1 MPNLLDLY
9 CCAGGAGTGYFRAG
23 FDVYGVDVVPQP
35 HYPFPFHR
43 GDALDVLDTLAAG
56 GGVDF
61 IGARGITRL
70 TLDDVDVI
78 HASPPCQ
85 RYTALRYIADAVP
98 AADDQLDIVERYV
111 PPRTRPDLLPP
122 TRDALDVLG
131 VPYVIENV
139 VGAPMRADVT
149 LCGSEFD
156 RVAVDDDGQLLQLRR
171 HRQFEANVTLHGAG
185 GCNHRPGV
193 RTASVFGHGGPMD
206 HTSADRGGYVPAD
219 AVCAALL
226 GVTWPMT
233 KRELS
238 EAIPP
243 AYTEF
248 LGRQILTVL
257 DEPAQT
263 HTPNVPQRGDTAP
276 NGGHETMAPIV
287 AFLGS

>member
-23 FDVYGVDVVPQP
+23 FDVYGVDVDPQP
-35 HYPFPFHR
+35 RYPFPFHQ

-56 GGVDF
+56 GAVEFTHPGGRVESL
-61 IGARGITRL
+61 TR
-70 TLDDVDVI
+70 DDVAAV
-78 HASPPCQ
+78 HGSPPCQ
-85 RYTALRYIADAVP
+85 GFTAYQNVSKN
-98 AADDQLDIVERYV
+98 AAAHRDFL
-111 PPRTRPDLLPP
+111 TP
-122 TRDALDVLG
+122 TRVRFEAWGIPWIL
-131 VPYVIENV
+131 ENV
-139 VGAPMRADVT
+139 VGAPMTNYVR
-149 LCGSEFD
+149 LCGSEFGLIGPD
-156 RVAVDDDGQLLQLRR
+156 TDGELLQLRR
-171 HRQFEANVTLHGAG
+171 HRRFESNVFLMGAG
-185 GCNHRPGV
+185 GCNHLPGV
-193 RTASVFGHGGPMD
+193 QVASVIGHGGGDTP
-206 HTSADRGGYVPAD
+206 RRRENLGGAGYTPHRR
-219 AVCAALL
+219 VCAELL
-226 GVTWPMT
+226 GVNWKMT
-233 KRELS
+233 PRELS